1 MSCASVG
8 PSAVVSGY
16 VELWAVST
24 TRQTYP
30 IWNNYW
36 QAMYRNSV
44 FDTWKL
50 FFKMNEV
57 SLSSYINNLKVSVV
71 DGKNSDFQE
80 KLLFGEA
87 CSY

>member
-1 MSCASVG
+1 
-8 PSAVVSGY
+8 
-16 VELWAVST
+16 
-24 TRQTYP
+24 
-30 IWNNYW
+30 
-36 QAMYRNSV
+36 MYRNSV